1 MFTHISWANYIFIAA
16 LLLAAWYIIICLK
29 FYFYDLQNILTG
41 KIKFT
46 FKGAHKTS
54 PFKQHEQTTNSEL
67 PDFDDKP
74 LLDMEENDN
83 LFKVVDELI
92 SKLKSA
98 ISDVVTKKYNKHEFI
113 FLLQLTLKEYP
124 ILKGSPFQDAINN
137 LIASECEK
145 YGFIRLSA
153 VELMELWN
161 EVE

>member
-1 MFTHISWANYIFIAA
+1 MFTHISWANYLFVAA
-16 LLLAAWYIIICLK
+16 LLLTAWYIIIGLK
-29 FYFYDLQNILTG
+29 FYFHDLRNIFTG

-46 FKGAHKTS
+46 LKGAFKTYS
-54 PFKQHEQTTNSEL
+54 FKQRKQTTNSEL

-98 ISDVVTKKYNKHEFI
+98 ISDAVSKKYNKQEFI
-113 FLLQLTLKEYP
+113 FLLQLTLKEYS
-124 ILKGSPFQDAINN
+124 ILKRSPFQVAVND

-145 YGFIRLSA
+145 FSFIRLSA

-161 EVE
+161 EVV

>member
-1 MFTHISWANYIFIAA
+1 M
-16 LLLAAWYIIICLK
+16 YIIIDLK
-29 FYFYDLQNILTG
+29 FYFHDLRNIFTG

-46 FKGAHKTS
+46 LKGAFKTYS
-54 PFKQHEQTTNSEL
+54 FKRRKQTINSEL
-67 PDFDDKP
+67 PDFDEKP

-98 ISDVVTKKYNKHEFI
+98 ISDAVSKKYNKPEFI
-113 FLLQLTLKEYP
+113 FLLQLTLKEYS
-124 ILKGSPFQDAINN
+124 ILKRSPFQVAVND

-145 YGFIRLSA
+145 FGFIRLSA

-161 EVE
+161 EVV

>member
-1 MFTHISWANYIFIAA
+1 MFTHISWENYLFVAA
-16 LLLAAWYIIICLK
+16 LLLTAWYIIIGLK
-29 FYFYDLQNILTG
+29 FYFHDLHNIFTG

-46 FKGAHKTS
+46 LKGAFKTYS
-54 PFKQHEQTTNSEL
+54 FKQRKQITNSEL

-92 SKLKSA
+92 SKLKSV
-98 ISDVVTKKYNKHEFI
+98 ISDAVSKKHNKQEFI
-113 FLLQLTLKEYP
+113 FLLQLTLKEYS
-124 ILKGSPFQDAINN
+124 ILKRSPFQDAINN

-145 YGFIRLSA
+145 YSFIRLSA

-161 EVE
+161 EVV

>member
-1 MFTHISWANYIFIAA
+1 MFTHISWANYIIVAA
-16 LLLAAWYIIICLK
+16 LLLTAWYIIIGLK
-29 FYFYDLQNILTG
+29 FYFHDLLKIFTG

-46 FKGAHKTS
+46 LKGTHKTS
-54 PFKQHEQTTNSEL
+54 SFKQSEQISNSEL
-67 PDFDDKP
+67 QDFDDKP
-74 LLDMEENDN
+74 LLDMEETDN

-98 ISDVVTKKYNKHEFI
+98 ISDAVNKKYSKQEFI

-124 ILKGSPFQDAINN
+124 ILKNSPFQLAVND

-145 YGFIRLSA
+145 HSFIPLSA

-161 EVE
+161 EVV